1 MTVTLSPEVERVLKD
16 RAARLG
22 KSPDQLAEEVLR
34 QALLAHPDGGELPP
48 RDEWEARLLN
58 IGKPAGTVLTNEQL
72 RRENLYE
79 D

>member
-1 MTVTLSPEVERVLKD
+1 MTVTLSEEVERVLRD

-34 QALLAHPDGGELPP
+34 QVLLAHAAASEPPP
-48 RDEWEARLLN
+48 RDEWEERLMN
-58 IGKPAGTVLTNEQL
+58 IAKPAGTVLTNEQL